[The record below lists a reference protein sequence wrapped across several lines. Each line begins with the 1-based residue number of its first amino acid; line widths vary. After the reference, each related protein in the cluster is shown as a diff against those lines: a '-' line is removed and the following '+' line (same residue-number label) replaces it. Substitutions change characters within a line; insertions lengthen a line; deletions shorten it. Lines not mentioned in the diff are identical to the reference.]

1 MIETRSR
8 TLLAIGMVLLSIIG
22 FDSMAI
28 IVRILISQGYS
39 PPELAA
45 YRNTLG
51 IIPSLIVI
59 FMLGEF
65 KLSRQTLIIRRWRLA
80 LFRGVTVTVA
90 QLAFYTALS
99 KLELATISALAQTN
113 ALFVVV
119 MAVVMFGDR
128 VGPWRISAVLIGFAG
143 VIWVLRPGSET
154 FTPLALLPIV
164 AAFCYGY
171 SMVTVRLFSDEIPS
185 ALLYLYSS
193 LASAVGGFGLA
204 LLTTGFSPLGGWSDA
219 LLIFGMSMAG
229 GVAVLLLM
237 FAYRIAPSAV
247 LAPFGYLGILTA
259 LGFGWLFFREAPLD
273 TLFPGAILIVGAG
286 VLLIWRENTHKAR
299 AKDDHPQ

>member
-1 MIETRSR
+1 
-8 TLLAIGMVLLSIIG
+8 
-22 FDSMAI
+22 
-28 IVRILISQGYS
+28 
-39 PPELAA
+39 
-45 YRNTLG
+45 
-51 IIPSLIVI
+51 
-59 FMLGEF
+59 
-65 KLSRQTLIIRRWRLA
+65 
-80 LFRGVTVTVA
+80 VTVA

>member
-286 VLLIWRENTHKAR
+286 VLLIWRENTHRAR
-299 AKDDHPQ
+299 AKGDHPQ